1 MNETLTA
8 QDALTLLFLLVFML
22 SCCAV
27 IVGVM
32 KTWCIKCNLIKRLTK
47 WIREKGK

>member
-8 QDALTLLFLLVFML
+8 QDVATLFFVLVFML

-32 KTWCIKCNLIKRLTK
+32 STWCIKCNLIKR
-47 WIREKGK
+47 IKGRFKK